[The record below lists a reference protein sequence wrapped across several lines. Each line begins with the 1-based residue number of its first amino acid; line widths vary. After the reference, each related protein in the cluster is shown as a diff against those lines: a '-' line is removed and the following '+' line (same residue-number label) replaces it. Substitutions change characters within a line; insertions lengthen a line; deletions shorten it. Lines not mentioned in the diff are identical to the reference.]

1 MHPFSSREIEI
12 AVPLCADVL
21 VLPSNGETC
30 PRFTS
35 RLHSLLN
42 PTCYSNDSG
51 IDHHT

>member
-12 AVPLCADVL
+12 AVPVCADVL

-30 PRFTS
+30 PSFTS
-35 RLHSLLN
+35 RLHSLLD
-42 PTCYSNDSG
+42 PTFHSNNGG